1 MQHIDARF
9 YLFIILF
16 LAWVMM
22 MMMMM
27 ICNISQVRAMH
38 SHPSLHNQ
46 SAHVTLYIR

>member
-16 LAWVMM
+16 LAWVM